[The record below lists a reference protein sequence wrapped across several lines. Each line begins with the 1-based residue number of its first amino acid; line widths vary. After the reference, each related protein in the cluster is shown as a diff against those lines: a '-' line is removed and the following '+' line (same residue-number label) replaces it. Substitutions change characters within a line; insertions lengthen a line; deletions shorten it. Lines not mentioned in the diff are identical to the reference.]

1 MKAVK
6 KWVVQDQSL
15 LVQEPKLKPTP
26 WPVSQVPLQCA
37 ASCVDKK
44 FERTRIRCH
53 CNTRSSTH
61 PWPPSS
67 FLYQFKNTKQMD
79 KTAFMVWIRVPY
91 RAGLSSLWTPVPTVE
106 GRRVGLEPMTINRP
120 QTHNGLLTL
129 HALRKMKDFSKASLV
144 KEGVSWTTLR
154 WTATMRN
161 SRCWAHC
168 LRDTPRK
175 KMYSGQLGWLSVCYT
190 FEN

>member
-26 WPVSQVPLQCA
+26 GRVSQVPLQCA
-37 ASCVDKK
+37 ASCMDKK
-44 FERTRIRCH
+44 FEQQESVVIAIHTIAPFPA
-53 CNTRSSTH
+53 H
-61 PWPPSS
+61 PPPSS
-67 FLYQFKNTKQMD
+67 INLRTQNKWTKL
-79 KTAFMVWIRVPY
+79 FSWSGFGVPY
-91 RAGLSSLWTPVPTVE
+91 RAGLSSLRTPVPTVE

-120 QTHNGLLTL
+120 RTHNGLLTFHTL
-129 HALRKMKDFSKASLV
+129 GKMKDFSKASLV

-154 WTATMRN
+154 WPDTMRN

-168 LRDTPRK
+168 LRETPRK
-175 KMYSGQLGWLSVCYT
+175 KMCSGQLGWLSVCYT